1 MRSAFFACVA
11 VAIVATTLAATGGAA
26 AQANAPNGSGIET
39 NSSINLEPE
48 TYVQEV
54 DSETRI
60 VEWSYVEDRDGF
72 EIVFEANSSKR
83 ITITEAVQ
91 FSEGSGSG
99 RIYQER
105 IPEGQ
110 TRIFVSV
117 PRRAGQAAVTM
128 TTPRSIAE
136 NRYTFI
142 STGQAD
148 PNRPPI
154 TFQRAQLLVILAGFG
169 GVGLT
174 YGMIKKRRED
184 EEKAIEKI
192 L

>member
-1 MRSAFFACVA
+1 MRSTFLACVA
-11 VAIVATTLAATGGAA
+11 VAIVATTLLATGGAA
-26 AQANAPNGSGIET
+26 AQATNGTGIET

-60 VEWSYVEDRDGF
+60 VEWRYDDDRGGF

-110 TRIFVSV
+110 TRIFVAV

-136 NRYTFI
+136 NRYTFV

-154 TFQRAQLLVILAGFG
+154 TFQRAQILVILAGFG

-184 EEKAIEKI
+184 DEKDYERI